1 MEAPSAVNKEPEL
14 EREVHKAWEG
24 LGFGKS
30 HVGSK
35 KEGFTSY
42 LFNQIL
48 FRVHRNIECITPT
61 LSFGPT
67 RGAPSMYH
75 YHRGW

>member
-35 KEGFTSY
+35 KGGFHFL

-48 FRVHRNIECITPT
+48 FRVHRNIERTAPT

-67 RGAPSMYH
+67 YGAPSMCH